1 MKLIDLASVI
11 RSKNAGPTQ
20 ITLDILFNDGD
31 AFEQA
36 KTSANLQPPAIALLY
51 GLAPAQVRVIPYPPA
66 NALKVVMDRTVIAGT
81 PGDRDVY
88 GAQQHGPIL
97 DLVL

>member
-20 ITLDILFNDGD
+20 ITLDILFNDGE

-36 KTSANLQPPAIALLY
+36 KTSANLQPPANWLQAY
-51 GLAPAQVRVIPYPPA
+51 RQ
-66 NALKVVMDRTVIAGT
+66 T
-81 PGDRDVY
+81 
-88 GAQQHGPIL
+88 
-97 DLVL
+97 